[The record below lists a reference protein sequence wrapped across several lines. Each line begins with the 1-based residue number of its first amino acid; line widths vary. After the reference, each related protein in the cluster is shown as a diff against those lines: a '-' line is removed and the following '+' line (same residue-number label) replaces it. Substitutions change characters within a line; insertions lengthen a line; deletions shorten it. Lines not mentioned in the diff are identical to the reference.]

1 MNLSRKISR
10 ERGMRA
16 VRAHGST
23 PDTLA
28 LETLEVPVPE
38 PGEVLVEVHAAA
50 VTRDE
55 LTWPEDRLP
64 AIPSYEISGV
74 VAEIPPEA
82 EDLAVGDAVY
92 ALMRFDR
99 DGGAAEYAVVAA
111 DGLAGK
117 PQTLDHV
124 VAAALPL
131 AGLSAWQGLFDHGK
145 LTSGQRVLIHGA
157 TGGVGHLATQ
167 LARWRGAHVIATAG
181 GARRDEATRLGAHEV
196 LDAQHWLDAGLE
208 PVDLVFDTSGGELLA
223 QSSQV
228 VRDGGRLVSVAEE
241 PPQDASGGVD
251 TSFFIVEQSGQ
262 QLAELARLAD
272 EGVVRPAIDAV
283 FGLDEAQAAFERSMQ
298 RGKQGKVVLRI
309 T

>member
-1 MNLSRKISR
+1 
-10 ERGMRA
+10 MRA

-38 PGEVLVEVHAAA
+38 TGEVLVEIHAAA

-74 VAEIPPEA
+74 VAEIAPEV
-82 EDLAVGDAVY
+82 EHLSVGDAVY

-99 DGGAAEYAVVAA
+99 DGGAAEFAVVAA
-111 DGLAGK
+111 DALAGK
-117 PQTLDHV
+117 PQRLDHTA
-124 VAAALPL
+124 AAALPL

-145 LTSGQRVLIHGA
+145 LTAGQRVVIHGA

-167 LARWRGAHVIATAG
+167 LARWRGAHVIATVT
-181 GARRDEATRLGAHEV
+181 GARRHEATRLGAHEV
-196 LDAQHWLDAGLE
+196 LDPRDWLDAGLE

-223 QSSQV
+223 QSAQI

-241 PPQDASGGVD
+241 PPPEVAARVDAG
-251 TSFFIVEQSGQ
+251 FFIVEQSGQ
-262 QLAELARLAD
+262 QLDELARLVD
-272 EGVVRPAIDAV
+272 EGAVRPAIDAV
-283 FGLDEAQAAFERSMQ
+283 FALDEAQAAFERSMQ

-309 T
+309 M

>member
-1 MNLSRKISR
+1 
-10 ERGMRA
+10 
-16 VRAHGST
+16 
-23 PDTLA
+23 
-28 LETLEVPVPE
+28 
-38 PGEVLVEVHAAA
+38 
-50 VTRDE
+50 
-55 LTWPEDRLP
+55 
-64 AIPSYEISGV
+64 
-74 VAEIPPEA
+74 
-82 EDLAVGDAVY
+82 
-92 ALMRFDR
+92 
-99 DGGAAEYAVVAA
+99 
-111 DGLAGK
+111 
-117 PQTLDHV
+117 
-124 VAAALPL
+124 
-131 AGLSAWQGLFDHGK
+131 
-145 LTSGQRVLIHGA
+145 
-157 TGGVGHLATQ
+157 
-167 LARWRGAHVIATAG
+167 
-181 GARRDEATRLGAHEV
+181 V